1 MGEKKLYINVFS
13 FLMKDIILFFIT
25 FIRSKDS
32 FVYVD
37 GYYCR
42 SNSFS
47 YFPLKNKQGF
57 SIYNIRKK
65 IIYEL
70 WEPWS

>member
-25 FIRSKDS
+25 FIRSKRINVYMTEAGISDS
-32 FVYVD
+32 P
-37 GYYCR
+37 
-42 SNSFS
+42 
-47 YFPLKNKQGF
+47 YFFYMKNKKSF

-65 IIYEL
+65 IIYECF
-70 WEPWS
+70 